1 MKNTWDDT
9 SFFVLFFTRHLL
21 SMRLF
26 SALKKQEINLL
37 FYNRI
42 KMVESEPI
50 NQRLTGRDTKNDL
63 KRALKVCFSS
73 TNKS

>member
-1 MKNTWDDT
+1 MGRYKFFCFIFHAPLAFKEIVF
-9 SFFVLFFTRHLL
+9 SFI
-21 SMRLF
+21 
-26 SALKKQEINLL
+26 KQEINLL